1 MWIAFD
7 LHEHIAAGCFKDG
20 WSLLIHRMPGSSD
33 KGVFISL
40 HMPENFSHKIDPA
53 RPPFLYADD
62 AEIDLGHSI
71 TMQLLFS
78 NLGVGDTHYECLDD
92 RVSCRLWHG
101 NLAEGAKGNIVTI
114 LSSSNLTFDVFLIP
128 RNTVRINF
136 ETTGL
141 REAIKASIGI

>member
-71 TMQLLFS
+71 TMQFS
-78 NLGVGDTHYECLDD
+78 FQI
-92 RVSCRLWHG
+92 
-101 NLAEGAKGNIVTI
+101 LALETRTTSASTI
-114 LSSSNLTFDVFLIP
+114 GFLAGSG
-128 RNTVRINF
+128 T
-136 ETTGL
+136 ETL
-141 REAIKASIGI
+141 QRAQKEI